1 MASVYKKK
9 CKVCDPVTGAVT
21 IERSKKWWM
30 KFRDGRGRVCRQPGF
45 TDKTATLQWAVRL
58 EREAQLERAGQH
70 DPFKK
75 HRGRLLLEHLVDFEQ
90 SLRAKNDTDEHIAII
105 MARIKRVLKAC
116 KFASMSDLS
125 ASAVVNCLS
134 ALRQAGTS
142 VQTSNHYLRA
152 IKQFARWLV
161 LDRRM
166 SENPLAHL
174 ATLNVE
180 VDRRRR
186 RRALSPVEFDRLI
199 AAAESGPVVMGLA
212 GQDRAI
218 LYIIAAYTG
227 YRRGEI
233 GSIAARSFDFSAD
246 PPTLTVQAG
255 HSKRRRTDV
264 IPLSQDLA
272 DRIRQWMD
280 GRDTAS
286 DRPLFDID
294 IRRTADMMKADLKR
308 AEIPYI
314 DQHGR
319 YADFHSL
326 RHTFVSNLGK
336 AGVSPKMAQSLARH
350 SDVNLTM
357 NVYSHLEL
365 QEQAEA
371 VKHLPPLPAK
381 ISAAVVPK
389 LVPSSAQNGAQRL
402 SSKRSGL
409 ASNGTQTEEE
419 HRSQAARKTCPKASG
434 GKTIDT
440 ERHSVSSTD
449 TSEEKRRGRDS
460 NPGYPCGHTGFRD
473 QHNRPLCH
481 LSEGTRPSGG
491 SYS

>member
-1 MASVYKKK
+1 M
-9 CKVCDPVTGAVT
+9 
-21 IERSKKWWM
+21 
-30 KFRDGRGRVCRQPGF
+30 
-45 TDKTATLQWAVRL
+45 
-58 EREAQLERAGQH
+58 
-70 DPFKK
+70 
-75 HRGRLLLEHLVDFEQ
+75 
-90 SLRAKNDTDEHIAII
+90 
-105 MARIKRVLKAC
+105 
-116 KFASMSDLS
+116 
-125 ASAVVNCLS
+125 
-134 ALRQAGTS
+134 
-142 VQTSNHYLRA
+142 
-152 IKQFARWLV
+152 
-161 LDRRM
+161 
-166 SENPLAHL
+166 
-174 ATLNVE
+174 
-180 VDRRRR
+180 
-186 RRALSPVEFDRLI
+186 LSPVEFDRLI
-199 AAAESGPVVMGLA
+199 AAAESGPAVMGLV

-294 IRRTADMMKADLKR
+294 IRRTADMIKADLKR

-381 ISAAVVPK
+381 TSAAVVPK

-402 SSKRSGL
+402 SPKRSGL
-409 ASNGTQTEEE
+409 ASNGTQTEED
-419 HRSQAARKTCPKASG
+419 HRSQAVRKTCPKASG
-434 GKTIDT
+434 GKTIDA

-481 LSEGTRPSGG
+481 LSG
-491 SYS
+491 